1 MSSRSLI
8 AVSLAVLLAASGCAA
23 LPALDGGA
31 DAPPDEDVAE
41 AFADLETVSATQ
53 VSSLESNGTTNQTR
67 AEIRLAMG
75 EDGVRRFNR
84 VLEPDSQAG
93 DVTLVDGEITLIYDA
108 SENAV
113 TRVSQAENRG
123 SLQDRSDYYASIVA
137 AARNDSTV
145 SPPGESVSPLPV
157 VPVESAGPSVESD
170 AVEGYE
176 VDYLGTEQVADRRAH
191 GFRMTAVTE
200 ATIDVNRTLWLD
212 AEFYYPLRTEQT
224 VAFGDRTYDVS
235 THLEDVSLNTD
246 LPADAFDWTPPA
258 NATVENISLNQETF
272 DSRAALSAAAPFPV
286 PDPDL
291 PDGYEFDSGQ
301 VTTENLTQV
310 SVSYAGGDGDTLAVS
325 KFVADRDGSA
335 GSGIDA
341 GENVTIAGKNGT
353 YLVTGQTALA
363 TWSCG
368 DAQYNVM
375 ATDLDREELLAV
387 AESVACQ

>member
-8 AVSLAVLLAASGCAA
+8 AVALAALLAASGCAA
-23 LPALDGGA
+23 LPAFDGGA
-31 DAPPDEDVAE
+31 QAPPDEDVAG

-53 VSSLESNGTTNQTR
+53 VSSLESNGTTNRTR
-67 AEIRLAMG
+67 TELRLAIR

-84 VLEPDSQAG
+84 VLEPDSRAG
-93 DVTLVDGEITLIYDA
+93 DVTIVDGESTLIYDA

-123 SLQDRSDYYASIVA
+123 SLQDRGDYYASIVA

-145 SPPGESVSPLPV
+145 SPPGKSVSPLPV
-157 VPVESAGPSVESD
+157 VPVESAGPSVGSD

-176 VDYLGTEQVADRRAH
+176 VDYLGTEQVADHRAH

-212 AEFYYPLRTEQT
+212 AEFYYPLRSEQT

-235 THLEDVSLNTD
+235 THLEDVRLNGD
-246 LPADAFDWTPPA
+246 LPEDAFDWTPPT
-258 NATVENISLNQETF
+258 NATVETFSLNEETF
-272 DSRAALSAAAPFPV
+272 DSRTALAAAAPFPV

-291 PDGYEFDSGQ
+291 PDGYEFDSGR

-310 SVSYAGGDGDTLAVS
+310 SVRYAGGDSESLTVS
-325 KFVADRDGSA
+325 KIVADRNGSG
-335 GSGIDA
+335 GSGIDV
-341 GENVTIAGKNGT
+341 GENVTIAGQNGT

-363 TWSCG
+363 TWRCG